1 MKGPNPIFV
10 GAGCAI
16 VTPFDNYGN
25 INYKKLAE
33 LIDDQ
38 IANGTDAIIS
48 IGTTGEGSSL
58 DIVEHV
64 KGIEFTCKHVAGR
77 VPVIA
82 GTGSNDTAF
91 AVKLSN
97 EAEKVG
103 ADALLMVTPYYN
115 KTSQRGLVRHYRY
128 INDRVSKPIV
138 LYNVPSRTGLDIK
151 PETYAELAEFDRIV
165 AVKEANGN
173 IAAFA
178 KSMHLCG
185 DKLDFYSGNDDQI
198 TALCAL
204 GAKGVISVLSNVAP
218 KVAHDIAMEAINGNV
233 AESARLQIEYI
244 DLINALFSDVN
255 PIPVKEAMNIMGMEV
270 GDPRMPLDVMT
281 DAGHDALKEVLV
293 RYGLVK

>member
-1 MKGPNPIFV
+1 MKGPNPIFE
-10 GAGCAI
+10 GAGVAL

-25 INYKKLAE
+25 INYPKMAE
-33 LIDDQ
+33 LIEEQ
-38 IANGTDAIIS
+38 IAAGTDAIIS

-64 KGIEFTCKHVAGR
+64 RGIEFTCKQVAGR

-115 KTSQRGLVRHYRY
+115 KTSQAGLVRHYRY
-128 INDRVSKPIV
+128 INDRVSKPII

-151 PETYAELAEFDRIV
+151 PETYAELAEYERIV

-178 KSMHLCG
+178 KSMQLCG

-198 TALCAL
+198 TAFCAL
-204 GAKGVISVLSNVAP
+204 GAKGVISVLSNIAP
-218 KVAHDIAMEAINGNV
+218 KLTHDIAMKAIEGDV
-233 AESARLQIEYI
+233 AGSAKLQIEYI

-255 PIPVKEAMNIMGMEV
+255 PIPVKEAMNIMGKEV
-270 GDPRMPLDVMT
+270 GDPRMPLDVMSE
-281 DAGHDALKEVLV
+281 AGHAKLEQVL
-293 RYGLVK
+293 RDFDLIK